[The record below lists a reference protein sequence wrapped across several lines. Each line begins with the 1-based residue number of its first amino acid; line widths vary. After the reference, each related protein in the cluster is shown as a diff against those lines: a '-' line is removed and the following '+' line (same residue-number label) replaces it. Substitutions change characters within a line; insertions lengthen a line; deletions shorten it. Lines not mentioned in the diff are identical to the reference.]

1 MRLALRVRP
10 QRWCRVSPS
19 VTIAIGA
26 LNGVF
31 LALLVWSGARR
42 HVGARWL
49 AVLLCAIALRTVPYV
64 LGFAGAYDRWRWL
77 TFAPFDV
84 TLAWGP
90 LLWVYVTAL
99 ATGQTPQRLTRHFVP
114 VAVQLAYQ
122 LVCFSLGTDA
132 KWSWYTTT
140 HLQLIEP
147 VGLALGLLSLI
158 GYLAASARVYREWQ
172 QWLDANISSRDES
185 RLTWLR
191 VILLALTAVAT
202 VGLAFGIWHWAVAPL
217 DYFGRAPFIVMLT
230 VLVYLLGLLG
240 WRFGHSAIQM
250 SVASAPAT
258 LVHSIS
264 ADSISIDST
273 PVEPTVETAQVAAV
287 HSGYQAQADAWQQAV
302 VSAGWHRDSSLT
314 LTSLAQR
321 LGTSP
326 RTVSRVLSEG
336 LGTTF
341 NDFVNRLR
349 ALDVARRLEAGESRD
364 VLGIAFDAGFA
375 SKASFNRAF
384 KRHIGRTPTQLRQR
398 EAPTIG
404 PDRSQLPPIRP
415 LGDVRRAVE

>member
-10 QRWCRVSPS
+10 QRWCLVSPS

-26 LNGVF
+26 LNGGF

-99 ATGQTPQRLTRHFVP
+99 ATGKTPQRLTRHFVP
-114 VAVQLAYQ
+114 AALQLGYQ
-122 LVCFSLGTDA
+122 LVCFALGADA

-140 HLQLIEP
+140 HLRLIEP

-158 GYLAASARVYREWQ
+158 GYLAASARVYRTWQ

-191 VILLALTAVAT
+191 VILLALTAVAML
-202 VGLAFGIWHWAVAPL
+202 GLAFGVWHWMITPL
-217 DYFGRAPFIVMLT
+217 DYFGRTPLIVSLT

-240 WRFGHSAIQM
+240 WRFGPSAIPM
-250 SVASAPAT
+250 SVANTAAPT
-258 LVHSIS
+258 IEPP
-264 ADSISIDST
+264 
-273 PVEPTVETAQVAAV
+273 PVDALPVETAQVEEL
-287 HSGYQAQADAWQQAV
+287 HRGYQAQAEAWQHAV
-302 VSAGWHRDSSLT
+302 VSEGWHRDSALT

-326 RTVSRVLSEG
+326 RTLSRVLSEG
-336 LGTTF
+336 MDTTF

-349 ALDVARRLEAGESRD
+349 AREVAARIEAGDSRD

-384 KRHIGRTPTQLRQR
+384 KRHIGRTPTEVR
-398 EAPTIG
+398 ERKTPTSG
-404 PDRSQLPPIRP
+404 PDTSQLPPIRP